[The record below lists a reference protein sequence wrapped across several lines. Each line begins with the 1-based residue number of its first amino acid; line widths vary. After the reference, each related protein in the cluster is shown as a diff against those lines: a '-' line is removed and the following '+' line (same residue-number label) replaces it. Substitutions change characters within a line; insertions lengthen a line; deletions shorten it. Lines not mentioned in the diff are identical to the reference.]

1 MATAERMSAIVCEP
15 RGSIVA
21 MSDES
26 IAGRIERLVTE
37 EHELRNREQVDAPD
51 DDALEADRERL
62 SAVEVELDRC
72 WDLLRQRRALRD
84 AGADPDAGAGAR
96 RRHCGGLPAVGGDSK
111 LVLYTVRPDRWISF
125 DSARTP
131 PRSTPPG
138 GTAGSGRSRG

>member
-84 AGADPDAGAGAR
+84 AGADPDEAQVRDA
-96 RRHCGGLPAVGGDSK
+96 D
-111 LVLYTVRPDRWISF
+111 TVE
-125 DSARTP
+125 
-131 PRSTPPG
+131 G
-138 GTAGSGRSRG
+138 YQQ